1 MKKQNQN
8 LSPAERNAIQMADA
22 VFGALSKPPMSP
34 VTSMP
39 PDPDEKNME
48 RAEWAHRAILAF
60 ESATGTDREDAL
72 ADLLGDLMHWSNV
85 YGQDFD
91 RELDSARRHYASET
105 ATEPGWEELA
115 TPDEFVKWAQSIA
128 RAAVSSVLPSD
139 RQPAAILP
147 VEIVDPDGEC
157 PSCGATEE
165 GHYTTCPYA
174 TLTINP
180 SHVAAMA
187 DKLGTIL

>member
-1 MKKQNQN
+1 LNPSKNRSKISNQPSTSFTGEKTMKKQNQN

-91 RELDSARRHYASET
+91 RELDRARRHYASET
-105 ATEPGWEELA
+105 TTEPGWNYGPVALQK
-115 TPDEFVKWAQSIA
+115 VG
-128 RAAVSSVLPSD
+128 RA
-139 RQPAAILP
+139 
-147 VEIVDPDGEC
+147 
-157 PSCGATEE
+157 
-165 GHYTTCPYA
+165 
-174 TLTINP
+174 
-180 SHVAAMA
+180 
-187 DKLGTIL
+187 